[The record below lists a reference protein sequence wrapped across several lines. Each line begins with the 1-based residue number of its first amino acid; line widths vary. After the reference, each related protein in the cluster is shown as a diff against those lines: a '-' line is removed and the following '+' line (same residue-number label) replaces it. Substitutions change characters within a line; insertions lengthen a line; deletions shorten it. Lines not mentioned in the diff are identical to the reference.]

1 MAFLFS
7 IQKGLYLLAYGLEG
21 ALLLVFGAENDKQC
35 GIRPQSSR
43 HIHRRLNMKTSLFPA
58 IVWMVFFNALVLS
71 GCGGGTEGAT
81 PIAPVIT
88 IQPANKAVS
97 EKHTAT
103 FRVTVSGTA
112 PLTYQ
117 WKRDGTDVGSNSS
130 SYTTSATSVGETG
143 AKFSVEVSN
152 SSGTVRSAE
161 ATLSVTALPTT
172 TVKIAYLHH
181 STGGNIWGGGV
192 PTFFTDYNT
201 EYGTHY
207 QIDTIQYPDTG
218 SGYLWANYPYDYWNL
233 WVKHT
238 NLTVPSQDQSELNL
252 DQLAASYD
260 VIVFKHCFPVS
271 SINADDGNPD
281 ITSSYQTIANYRLQ
295 YNALKTRMKQFPD
308 KKFILWTGAALNAGT
323 TNSGDAGRAQEFFNW
338 VKTTW
343 DEPGDNIYIWD
354 FFALET
360 AGAAPYMNNAYAS
373 AANDPHPNSA
383 FSSTVAPYIAQR
395 IVDVIEGHGDTESI
409 TGH

>member
-1 MAFLFS
+1 
-7 IQKGLYLLAYGLEG
+7 
-21 ALLLVFGAENDKQC
+21 
-35 GIRPQSSR
+35 
-43 HIHRRLNMKTSLFPA
+43 MKTSFFPA
-58 IVWMVFFNALVLS
+58 IVWMVFFNVLALS
-71 GCGGGTEGAT
+71 GCGGGTEGEKQNAT

-88 IQPANKAVS
+88 IQPASKAVS
-97 EKHTAT
+97 EKHSAT
-103 FRVTVSGTA
+103 FRVTASGTA

-117 WKRDGTDVGSNSS
+117 WKRDGANVGDNSS
-130 SYTTSATSVGETG
+130 SYTTSATSRGDTG

-181 STGGNIWGGGV
+181 STGGNIWAGGV
-192 PTFFTDYNT
+192 PKFFNDYNGT
-201 EYGTHY
+201 YGTDY
-207 QIDTIQYPDTG
+207 QIDTIQYPSSPAAGYTSS
-218 SGYLWANYPYDYWNL
+218 SGYPWANYPYDYWNL
-233 WVKHT
+233 WV
-238 NLTVPSQDQSELNL
+238 NYSGASQDRGELNL

-308 KKFILWTGAALNAGT
+308 KIFILWTGAALNAGT
-323 TNSGDAGRAQEFFNW
+323 TNSGDAARAQEFFNW

-360 AGAAPYMNNAYAS
+360 AGAAPYMNNAYAN
-373 AANDPHPNSA
+373 AANDPHPNPA